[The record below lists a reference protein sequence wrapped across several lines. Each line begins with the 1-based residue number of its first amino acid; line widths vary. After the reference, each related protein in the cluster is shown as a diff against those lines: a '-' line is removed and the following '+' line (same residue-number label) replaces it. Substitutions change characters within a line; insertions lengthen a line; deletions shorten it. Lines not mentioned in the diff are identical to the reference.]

1 MLRHPGTLVH
11 MIRQALFGCV
21 VAVAASAQP
30 PISGPDTSSKGL
42 EQELTAVAYRR
53 IHAFDE
59 GDTLAWRALVAD
71 GYIISSPY
79 GGISTKAQQIASFTP
94 RSPGYEN
101 EFRITDVHLIPAGN
115 VVVMNYRILE
125 SENWDGQRVTTA
137 PLRKTDV
144 YQRIDGRWLIL
155 ASHESFE
162 PVTPV
167 AAALKAVE
175 RRAYQGRYRL
185 TRAVVYEVTADSAG
199 LLISEE
205 GTGDRMRLIH
215 LSDSTFV
222 FAGSEYRATF
232 TGGRSGRVSAVRLR
246 LAGYD
251 LIAHRLP
258 DRP

>member
-1 MLRHPGTLVH
+1 
-11 MIRQALFGCV
+11 MIRQALCV
-21 VAVAASAQP
+21 CFLAAAASAQP
-30 PISGPDTSSKGL
+30 PAAGADSATNGL
-42 EQELTAVAYRR
+42 ERELTTVAYRR

-59 GDTLAWRALVAD
+59 GDTLTWRALVAD
-71 GYIISSPY
+71 GYVISSPY
-79 GGISTKAQQIASFTP
+79 GGVSTKAQQIASFTP

-101 EFRITDVHLIPAGN
+101 DFRITDVQLIPAGN

-162 PVTPV
+162 PVPP
-167 AAALKAVE
+167 AATATRAAE
-175 RRAYQGRYRL
+175 QRAYKGRYRL
-185 TRAVVYEVTADSAG
+185 TRAVVYEVTSDSAG

-205 GTGDRMRLIH
+205 GTGSPTRLLH
-215 LSDSTFV
+215 VADSTFV

-232 TGGRSGRVSAVRLR
+232 TGGRSGRASALRLR

-251 LIAHRLP
+251 LIARRLP